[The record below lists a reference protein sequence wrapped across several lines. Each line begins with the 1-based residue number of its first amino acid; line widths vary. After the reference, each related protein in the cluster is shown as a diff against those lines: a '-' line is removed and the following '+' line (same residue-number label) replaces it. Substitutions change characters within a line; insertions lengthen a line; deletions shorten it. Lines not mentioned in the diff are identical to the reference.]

1 MTDEIWREIDLERKK
16 KKKKCY
22 REGNKLWFALKFSRC
37 QPIDNLQ
44 STSLAIFES
53 ATWNCTTF
61 GEILRPSFDKILGR
75 TNLVATIVTSTQS
88 DPVKL
93 IRIHDIAV
101 WFDFSCPLTTSRSEM
116 HRHYIRWYSSACW
129 SMLWDDPRLLLNL
142 RVEWRQLSRWNRSCH
157 FCRISLLFCNLVG
170 NMRLNSRQ
178 R

>member
-75 TNLVATIVTSTQS
+75 ANLVATIVTSTQS

-93 IRIHDIAV
+93 IRIHDISIAV
-101 WFDFSCPLTTSRSEM
+101 WFDFSCPLTTSWSEM
-116 HRHYIRWYSSACW
+116 NRHYIRWYSSVCFPFDRCCEMIQDYFWIFGSSGVNCHDEIA
-129 SMLWDDPRLLLNL
+129 
-142 RVEWRQLSRWNRSCH
+142 RVIFVE
-157 FCRISLLFCNLVG
+157 FLFYFAI
-170 NMRLNSRQ
+170 
-178 R
+178 